1 MKGICLNIL
10 KTAQV
15 LRTFFK
21 KRDKTDKNNC
31 RLISLI
37 SNVNK
42 KLEKLMYK
50 RLYSFLEGRNCFYPY
65 QYGFRSNHST
75 KNALIKITEQVQKP
89 CGKGLFASGVHLDL
103 KKAFDT
109 VSHSILLAKLGQYGI
124 KGNLI
129 FGFVQS

>member
-1 MKGICLNIL
+1 
-10 KTAQV
+10 
-15 LRTFFK
+15 
-21 KRDKTDKNNC
+21 
-31 RLISLI
+31 
-37 SNVNK
+37 
-42 KLEKLMYK
+42 MYN
-50 RLYSFLEGRNCFYPY
+50 RLYSFLEGNKCFYPY

-75 KNALIKITEQVQKP
+75 YNALIEITEQIQKP

>member
-21 KRDKTDKNNC
+21 KRDKTDKSNC

-75 KNALIKITEQVQKP
+75 KNALIKITEQIQKP